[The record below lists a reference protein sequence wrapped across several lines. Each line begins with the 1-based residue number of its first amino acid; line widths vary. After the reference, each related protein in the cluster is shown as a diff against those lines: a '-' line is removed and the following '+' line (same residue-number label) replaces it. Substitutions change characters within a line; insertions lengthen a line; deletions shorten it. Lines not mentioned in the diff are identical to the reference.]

1 MEGHAMKRRNGLASG
16 LLVVGLAL
24 PLSCR
29 AQLPI
34 AIPGA
39 SQMKGLLSNML
50 APAASAPAP
59 TAAPAPAQAGQGGG
73 ALVLKASPQALNEL
87 QVDRLCLKVEERFD
101 VWEKA
106 AEYGGVQ
113 AQLRLN
119 ALLASNF
126 EHADLT
132 QADKDLLRYLAYTT
146 VWVPASVESGI
157 GTAWATLSSAGNDGK
172 AEPSGRSQR
181 KALQRL
187 NERLTAMRSGIDGFP
202 GGARL
207 VLDNDLRD
215 GAFARV
221 GGIVVVSPRF
231 LSLMDEK
238 DAVRDV
244 VLAHELSHLY
254 KRHTIKE
261 LQYKLVSS
269 SAGWKIARKAL
280 ARVSPSS
287 AGGAAML
294 RDGLG
299 YGILVADLV
308 SFMRG
313 NQIDYSREQ
322 ELEADACAMQW
333 LGRMDISPRE
343 AWQAFA
349 GILAYSSASQGHE
362 TSYESLHPSP
372 AERDANINAAMS
384 RQPAPR

>member
-1 MEGHAMKRRNGLASG
+1 MKRRKGLASV
-16 LLVVGLAL
+16 LLGMCLAW
-24 PLSCR
+24 PVSCL
-29 AQLPI
+29 AQLPTS
-34 AIPGA
+34 IPGA
-39 SQMKGLLSNML
+39 AQMKGLLSNML
-50 APAASAPAP
+50 APAASASAP
-59 TAAPAPAQAGQGGG
+59 MVAAPQSPPGRGVEEQF
-73 ALVLKASPQALNEL
+73 LKASPRALNDL

-106 AEYGGVQ
+106 AEYGGVH
-113 AQLRLN
+113 AQRRLN

-126 EHADLT
+126 EHSDLT
-132 QADKDLLRYLAYTT
+132 QTDKDMLRYLAYTT

-157 GTAWATLSSAGNDGK
+157 GTAWATLSSAGSDGK

-202 GGARL
+202 GGAKL

-269 SAGWKIARKAL
+269 SSGWNIAKKAL

-287 AGGAAML
+287 AGGAAVL

-308 SFMRG
+308 SFMRST
-313 NQIDYSREQ
+313 QLDYSREQ

-349 GILAYSSASQGHE
+349 GILSYSSASQGNE
-362 TSYESLHPSP
+362 SSYESLHPSP

-384 RQPAPR
+384 LQPGRR